1 MLICPRQRV
10 SQVAVHTTCI
20 HHLKLRDI
28 MIWSWGRPQNR
39 ICQLLYF
46 AIVINSQKIP
56 KGDNGF
62 FFLKSHLHHCYPKF
76 MLNNMLYARKKRVD
90 PQWVIRKGSQHMPSS
105 KTINGG
111 VGGISDRVGETRL
124 TRYSNYWDWMG
135 SIISSISS
143 VQMTP
148 EAPAKTW
155 LTINTVRCWTLYLVT
170 GAFT

>member
-1 MLICPRQRV
+1 MLICPQQRV
-10 SQVAVHTTCI
+10 SQVAVHATCI

-62 FFLKSHLHHCYPKF
+62 FFLKSHLHHFYPKF

-90 PQWVIRKGSQHMPSS
+90 PQWVKKRQPAYSLIQENKWWG
-105 KTINGG
+105 
-111 VGGISDRVGETRL
+111 GGISDRVGETRL
-124 TRYSNYWDWMG
+124 TRYGNYWDCMG